1 MTNNQ
6 YIGQKS
12 IQQGPTTV
20 AYLYGKT
27 FLSGLCP
34 KHHIRRGASSA
45 DHVLPRSW
53 LTDEGNVTGKTE
65 KEHERNHRLTFSSF
79 KHPLHQPPPDLV
91 YLSSISPLTPSQR
104 DTHSL
109 LFLLRF
115 SFLSF
120 WNQEMPLNWR
130 YRLKKISLRN

>member
-1 MTNNQ
+1 M
-6 YIGQKS
+6 GQKS
-12 IQQGPTTV
+12 NGNTGTNH
-20 AYLYGKT
+20 YLYGKT

-104 DTHSL
+104 DTHSF
-109 LFLLRF
+109 LFFLRF
-115 SFLSF
+115 SDLFSLPFDSRNVF
-120 WNQEMPLNWR
+120 KLKVSI
-130 YRLKKISLRN
+130 KKISLRN